1 MGITTQEQYQYN
13 HGKRMNCLRIKT
25 VGRLFPLSI
34 AHLYPTSSPGP
45 PPQFSG
51 TKVISFNREQGVNSG
66 FQAMGMIEELFLGVK
81 FSIPGILG
89 GGKIWQVF
97 FGAA

>member
-34 AHLYPTSSPGP
+34 AHLYPTSFPGP

-51 TKVISFNREQGVNSG
+51 TKVISLGNGVNSG
-66 FQAMGMIEELFLGVK
+66 FQAMGMIEELFLGLK
-81 FSIPGILG
+81 FLILGILG

-97 FGAA
+97 WGAA

>member
-1 MGITTQEQYQYN
+1 MGITTQEQYQDN
-13 HGKRMNCLRIKT
+13 HGKKMKCLRIKT

-51 TKVISFNREQGVNSG
+51 TKVISLGNRGFWISSDGDDRRIIFGFEIFDSG
-66 FQAMGMIEELFLGVK
+66 NFGGWENLASF
-81 FSIPGILG
+81 LG
-89 GGKIWQVF
+89 GGLI
-97 FGAA
+97 